1 MERKKSVKIIS
12 SVVLFVIFTVGA
24 AGYFLN
30 GPNALFDALTPYVL
44 LGSGVLTFAV
54 SGIYKDRHFIY
65 WFILTYAV
73 ILTIE
78 ITGEA
83 TGLIFG
89 SYYYGN
95 VLGFKV
101 FGVPLIIGFNWL
113 LIILSSYAIASSISG
128 NKIFLLLLTP
138 AFAVIMDLLME
149 PVAVKL
155 GFWIWEN
162 NIIPFQNFAA
172 WFIISIAVTSSLIYL
187 NLKFNKFICISYY
200 FSLLIFFL
208 ILNLT

>member
-1 MERKKSVKIIS
+1 MERKESLNIKSS
-12 SVVLFVIFTVGA
+12 LVLFVFFMIGA
-24 AGYFLN
+24 GGYFLN

-44 LGSGVLTFAV
+44 LGTGILTLAV
-54 SGIYKDRHFIY
+54 SDIYKDRHFIY
-65 WFILTYAV
+65 WFITTYTV

-78 ITGEA
+78 IIGAA

-89 SYYYGN
+89 SYSYGN

-101 FGVPLIIGFNWL
+101 SGVPLIIGFNWL
-113 LIILSSYAIASSISG
+113 LILLSSYAIASSVSG
-128 NKIFLLLLTP
+128 NKIFLMLLTP

-155 GFWIWEN
+155 GFWNWEN
-162 NIIPFQNFAA
+162 GIIPFQNYAA
-172 WFIISIAVTSSLIYL
+172 WFIISIAVTAFLIYL
-187 NLKFNKFICISYY
+187 NLKFNKFIFISYY

-208 ILNLT
+208 TLNLS

>member
-1 MERKKSVKIIS
+1 MERKESLNIKSS
-12 SVVLFVIFTVGA
+12 LVLFIFFMVGA

-30 GPNALFDALTPYVL
+30 GPNELFDALTPYVL
-44 LGSGVLTFAV
+44 LGTGILTFAA
-54 SGIYKDRHFIY
+54 SDIYKDRHFIY
-65 WFILTYAV
+65 WFIITYTV

-78 ITGEA
+78 IIGAA

-113 LIILSSYAIASSISG
+113 LIILSSFALASAITVNKSLRLIISPV
-128 NKIFLLLLTP
+128 L
-138 AFAVIMDLLME
+138 AVIMDLLME

-155 GFWIWEN
+155 GFWNWEN
-162 NIIPFQNFAA
+162 DIIPFQNYAA
-172 WFIISIAVTSSLIYL
+172 WFIISIAVTAFLMYL

-208 ILNLT
+208 ILNLS